1 MKIDTIV
8 SMLQN
13 RINRDNIYCT
23 ADYWD
28 SKAEGHEGDAISM
41 WPNNNLNYYY
51 HREQLFLFEQYLP
64 DVNGT
69 KVLDVGCGTGRIS
82 QYLAKR
88 GATVVGIDFSEK
100 AIAIARKQSP
110 PRNPSY
116 RVQSVLE
123 LASKGEFDILVCWG
137 SITVACRN
145 RTELFDAMIR
155 LRQSLKPEGKALF
168 LEPIHSGFLHRVL
181 NMDIQEFCEVMDEA
195 GFSVKDVRH
204 LHFWPMRLVLSYVT
218 LPKFI
223 TAAGYYLGEGIMNLI
238 GRKAFGDYKA
248 ILATAKFCN

>member
-1 MKIDTIV
+1 
-8 SMLQN
+8 MLRN
-13 RINRDNIYCT
+13 RIDRENIYCT
-23 ADYWD
+23 ADYWN
-28 SKAEGHEGDAISM
+28 SKAEDHEGDAISM
-41 WPNNNLNYYY
+41 WPNNHLNYYY

-64 DVNGT
+64 DVKDT

-82 QYLAKR
+82 KYLAKR

-116 RVQSVLE
+116 RVQSVFDLE
-123 LASKGEFDILVCWG
+123 NKDEFDILVCWG

-145 RTELFDAMIR
+145 KKELFDAMIR

-168 LEPIHSGFLHRVL
+168 VEPIHKGFLHRVL
-181 NMDIQEFCEVMDEA
+181 NIDIKEFCQIMNQV
-195 GFSVKDVRH
+195 GFQVEDVSH

-223 TAAGYYLGEGIMNLI
+223 TAIGYYFGEGIMNLI

-248 ILATAKFCN
+248 ILATAKSYN